1 MSARTAD
8 HVDHAP
14 PAPVGG
20 ELWTRPFRI
29 TVAVLLA
36 GAIFWVYRFAVG
48 LGASTGLSDGYP
60 WGIWI
65 ALDVVTGTAL
75 ACGGYAVA
83 ILVYV
88 LNKGK
93 YHPMVRP
100 ALVTSAL
107 GYTAASIAIHMD
119 VGRPWLL
126 WRVPVFV
133 KHWNTNSA
141 LLEVALCVM
150 AYVFVLWVEVSPAL
164 MERWK
169 KGPDGFLKSA
179 STSLSPKVESALPW
193 IIALGLLLP
202 TMHQSSLGTVML
214 LTGPK
219 LHPLWNTPFLP
230 LLFLVSCVAMGY
242 AVVVFE
248 STLTSGLLK
257 RPRETGMLGGLA
269 AVMIPVLAGF
279 TLLRLAD
286 LAIRGRLPLLFTFD
300 LYGVMFWLET
310 LLFLAPI
317 AMLASERA
325 RRDPGN
331 LFRAAMVMIVAGTLY
346 RVDTYL
352 VAFRPGANWSYFPS
366 FPEIM
371 VTVGVFALEVVAY
384 VVIVKSFPILAGTG
398 KPAPASQATR

>member
-1 MSARTAD
+1 MSARAVE
-8 HVDHAP
+8 HQP

-20 ELWTRPFRI
+20 ELFTRPFRL
-29 TVAVLLA
+29 TLCVLAA
-36 GAIFWVYRFAVG
+36 GAFFWAYRFAAG
-48 LGASTGLSDGYP
+48 LGASTALSDGYP

-83 ILVYV
+83 LLVYI

-126 WRVPVFV
+126 WRVPVYF
-133 KHWNTNSA
+133 KHWNLNSA

-164 MERWK
+164 MERWSQ
-169 KGPDGFLKSA
+169 GREGFLKSA
-179 STSLSPKVESALPW
+179 SRTMSPLVEKALPW

-219 LHPLWNTPFLP
+219 LHPLWNTPLLP
-230 LLFLVSCVAMGY
+230 LLFLVSCLGMGY

-248 STLTSGLLK
+248 STLATALLK
-257 RPRETGMLGGLA
+257 RPRETEMLGGLA
-269 AVMIPVLAGF
+269 AVMVPVLAGF
-279 TLLRLAD
+279 TVVRLAD
-286 LAIRGRLPLLFTFD
+286 LALRGRLGLMFTLD
-300 LYGVMFWLET
+300 LYGVMFWVET
-310 LLFLAPI
+310 LLILAPV
-317 AMLASERA
+317 AMLASARA
-325 RRDPGN
+325 RRDAGN
-331 LFRAAMVMIVAGTLY
+331 LFRAAMVMILAGTVY

-352 VAFRPGANWSYFPS
+352 VAFRPGSNWSYFPS
-366 FPEIM
+366 FAEIM
-371 VTVGVFALEVVAY
+371 VTVGVFALEIVAY

-398 KPAPASQATR
+398 KTPAPAAAR